1 MPDIPSDLH
10 YNHGSS
16 MKYGNIRGI
25 DYVINELE
33 KKENS
38 SRAIIPLID
47 FSSVIENRNSFLPSF
62 NIIQFGFDKEI
73 FNISLYMRSVE
84 VNNFLY
90 INIYELYIIINEILL
105 RLGKGEE
112 IFISLNIYAFQA
124 QFKEKFGCFRKA
136 KLDSI
141 TEGELTMLI
150 CKREYNCLKE
160 MIEEKI
166 SLNETIVQ
174 NVGFSHLKSAFMA
187 YATYERDNKILE
199 KIIFKLDEI
208 IYKLDEIKEL
218 RQVTNDTKLKESEL
232 KVEIKKILAIFGEV

>member
-1 MPDIPSDLH
+1 M
-10 YNHGSS
+10 
-16 MKYGNIRGI
+16 
-25 DYVINELE
+25 
-33 KKENS
+33 
-38 SRAIIPLID
+38 
-47 FSSVIENRNSFLPSF
+47 
-62 NIIQFGFDKEI
+62 
-73 FNISLYMRSVE
+73 
-84 VNNFLY
+84 NNFLY